1 MHCLYADGMKKQYE
15 NKISRGSVP
24 HLKVADLLKV
34 QIPLCSPQKQEQ
46 VVAKLDAFTSLIAN
60 LQEERDLRQKQYE
73 YYREKL
79 LTFE

>member
-1 MHCLYADGMKKQYE
+1 MPKTLD
-15 NKISRGSVP
+15 
-24 HLKVADLLKV
+24 
-34 QIPLCSPQKQEQ
+34 EQ
-46 VVAKLDAFTSLIAN
+46 TAVVEKLDAFTSLIFK